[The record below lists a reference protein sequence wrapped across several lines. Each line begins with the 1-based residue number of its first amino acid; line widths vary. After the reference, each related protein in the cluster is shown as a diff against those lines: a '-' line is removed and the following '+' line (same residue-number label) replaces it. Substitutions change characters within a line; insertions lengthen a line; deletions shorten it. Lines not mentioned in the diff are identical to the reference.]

1 MINGNPIPIA
11 QPSNTVSSNGESLSV
26 PRGTSTAQ
34 EIAKGFAWTPW
45 TIVGGITGF
54 TAGAAYVSSLSSEP
68 SATPA
73 VIFGATI
80 AGLVGAGVGALGS
93 VVSKATWLGTKLV
106 DTEKKAH

>member
-1 MINGNPIPIA
+1 MINPVDPM
-11 QPSNTVSSNGESLSV
+11 SSSSNKVNSSSEVPSV
-26 PRGTSTAQ
+26 PRGTSTTQ
-34 EIAKGFAWTPW
+34 EIAKGFAWIPW